1 MATWLLLLSLL
12 LPQAPAPSQADGGTI
27 AGEIRLP
34 DGTPAARVR
43 VGALAVPVSS
53 ADTNGIRVLTRT
65 AETDESGRYRLEN
78 VPAGRY
84 LIVAGSIASPLYYPG
99 TFSLPAAGDITVAS
113 GTNVA
118 GLNFNFPRIEPQVSE
133 VPQRAPR
140 GSISGRIVTEDGR
153 RWPLFIPTLYVF
165 VEGGTKT
172 KVAADGVRI
181 KGSGTFGAT
190 PVSKDGTF
198 RLYLADGEYSISL
211 ITGLGDPLTPA
222 DGYTVRSMSSGGV
235 DLLKEKLKVQG
246 FAQQGITITLAAV
259 R

>member
-1 MATWLLLLSLL
+1 MATWLLLLSFL
-12 LPQAPAPSQADGGTI
+12 LPQAPAPRQADGGTI

-43 VGALAVPVSS
+43 VGALAIRVRSPN
-53 ADTNGIRVLTRT
+53 TNGITVLSRMT
-65 AETDESGRYRLEN
+65 ETDEAGRYRLEN

-84 LIVAGSIASPLYYPG
+84 YIVAGTITSPMYYPG
-99 TFSLPAAGDITVAS
+99 TFSLADAANITVVS
-113 GTNVA
+113 GTNIA

-133 VPQRAPR
+133 GQLLISL
-140 GSISGRIVTEDGR
+140 GSISGRIVTENGR

-172 KVAADGVRI
+172 KVGADGVKI

-198 RLYLADGEYSISL
+198 SLNLADGEYAISL

-222 DGYTVRSMSSGGV
+222 DGYTVKSMSSGGI
-235 DLLKEKLKVQG
+235 DLLKEKLKVDHSTRQT
-246 FAQQGITITLAAV
+246 ITITLVAAP
-259 R
+259 

>member
-1 MATWLLLLSLL
+1 MATWLLLLFLL
-12 LPQAPAPSQADGGTI
+12 LPQAPAQQVDGGTI
-27 AGEIRLP
+27 AGEIRQS

-53 ADTNGIRVLTRT
+53 PDTNGIRVLTRVT
-65 AETDESGRYRLEN
+65 ETDESGRYRLEN

-84 LIVAGSIASPLYYPG
+84 HIVAGSIASPMYYPG
-99 TFSLPAAGDITVAS
+99 TFNLPDAGDITVAS
-113 GTNVA
+113 GTDVA
-118 GLNFNFPRIEPQVSE
+118 GLNFNFPRIEPQIIDFQSGL
-133 VPQRAPR
+133 R
-140 GSISGRIVTEDGR
+140 GSIFGRIVTEDGR
-153 RWPLFIPTLYVF
+153 RWPLFIPSLYVF
-165 VEGGTKT
+165 VEGSTKT
-172 KVAADGVRI
+172 KVGADGVRI

-198 RLYLADGEYSISL
+198 NLYLADGEYSISL

-222 DGYTVRSMSSGGV
+222 DGYTVKSMSSGGV

-246 FAQQGITITLAAV
+246 SAQQGITITLEAV